1 MTFASDLHAKYS
13 VLEGS
18 GQIAL
23 IYSLEK
29 LDELLKFYRPTH
41 ILELGGGI
49 GTISELLLLKSDA
62 NIDVV
67 ENNDYCRE
75 KMVKNLS
82 HLREYKL
89 IDDYK
94 FLSSGSQA
102 DMLVIDVN
110 NGIFNLSKLIGL
122 MPNLKVIFIEG
133 HHLAHRLNISR
144 ALRKKG
150 SIQEFHD
157 LRPKRGQKGCG
168 VFYTRSRKSGQ
179 RFAVN
184 LSFLRVYKGF
194 VFSFY
199 LVKIRSL
206 IGKSLDILSFIP
218 LIKLFRNLYLHKI
231 PWNF

>member
-13 VLEGS
+13 ALEGS

-29 LDELLKFYRPTH
+29 LDELLKFYRPTN

-49 GTISELLLLKSDA
+49 ETISELLLLKSDA

-75 KMVKNLS
+75 KMDKNLS

-89 IDDYK
+89 IDYN

-157 LRPKRGQKGCG
+157 LRPTRGQRG
-168 VFYTRSRKSGQ
+168 VECFTLGV
-179 RFAVN
+179 VN
-184 LSFLRVYKGF
+184 LDKVLR
-194 VFSFY
+194 
-199 LVKIRSL
+199 L
-206 IGKSLDILSFIP
+206 ISAS
-218 LIKLFRNLYLHKI
+218 
-231 PWNF
+231 

>member
-1 MTFASDLHAKYS
+1 MTFARELHAKYS
-13 VLEGS
+13 AMEGS
-18 GQIAL
+18 AQIAL
-23 IYSLEK
+23 IYSLEQ
-29 LDELLKFYRPTH
+29 LDALLKLYRPTH

-62 NIDVV
+62 KIEVV
-67 ENNDYCRE
+67 ENNDFCIE

-110 NGIFNLSKLIGL
+110 NGIFNISKLISL

-144 ALRKKG
+144 ALKQKG
-150 SIQEFHD
+150 SIQEFRD
-157 LRPKRGQKGCG
+157 LRPRRGQKGCG
-168 VFYTRSRKSGQ
+168 VFYTRSSTSGKDV
-179 RFAVN
+179 AVY
-184 LSFLRVYKGF
+184 LSFLKVYKGF
-194 VFSFY
+194 ILSFY
-199 LVKIRSL
+199 LVKVRSL
-206 IGKSLDILSFIP
+206 IGNALNKISFIP
-218 LIKLFRNLYLHKI
+218 LIKNLRKLYLHKI

>member
-1 MTFASDLHAKYS
+1 MTFARELHAKYS
-13 VLEGS
+13 AMEGS
-18 GQIAL
+18 AQIAL
-23 IYSLEK
+23 IYSLEQ
-29 LDELLKFYRPTH
+29 LDVLLKLYRPTH

-62 NIDVV
+62 KIEVV
-67 ENNDYCRE
+67 ENNDFCIE

-102 DMLVIDVN
+102 DMLIVDVN
-110 NGIFNLSKLIGL
+110 NGIFNISKLICL

-144 ALRKKG
+144 ALKQKG
-150 SIQEFHD
+150 AIQEFRD
-157 LRPKRGQKGCG
+157 LRPRRGQKGCG
-168 VFYTRSRKSGQ
+168 VFYTRSSTSGQ
-179 RFAVN
+179 SVAVY
-184 LSFLRVYKGF
+184 LSFLKVYKGF
-194 VFSFY
+194 ILSFY
-199 LVKIRSL
+199 LVKVRSL
-206 IGKSLDILSFIP
+206 IGNALNKISFIP
-218 LIKLFRNLYLHKI
+218 LIKNLRKLYLHKI